1 MKISTRQQEIL
12 EIIMKNGALQS
23 SDIYKDMIDN
33 GKDISL
39 VSIKRDIAEMV
50 KAGTLVAFGAGRYIN
65 YNISTAGR
73 VFSEVNAKS
82 YTAIEPDKRFGLD
95 SYNFNLFSEFPSAI
109 FDSKRLNLLNS
120 ATKEYKNRTKYIS
133 NVIAEKELQRLIIE
147 LSWKSSRIE
156 GNTYT
161 LLDTEKLIL
170 EQKEAPGHDKSEAQ
184 MILNHKDAFNF
195 IRENEAEYK
204 SLTIANLEKLHSI
217 LVKDMGVKAGL
228 RNSLVGVTGSK
239 YKPLDNKYQIREAVD
254 ELASSI
260 AKAQDPYTKAMLALL
275 GISYVQPFEDG
286 NKRTGRLMANAIL
299 LAYGCAP
306 LSYRSV
312 DEVDYR
318 NSVLVFYEINS
329 IIPFKKIFIE
339 QYLFAAKNYAVK

>member
-12 EIIMKNGALQS
+12 EIIMKKGALQS
-23 SDIYKDMIDN
+23 SNIYKDMIDN

-50 KAGTLVAFGAGRYIN
+50 KAGTLAAFGAGRYIN

-73 VFSEVNAKS
+73 VISEVNAKS

-109 FDSKRLNLLNS
+109 FDVKQLNLLSS
-120 ATKEYKNRTKYIS
+120 ATKEYKKRTQSIS

-170 EQKEAPGHDKSEAQ
+170 EQKEAPGHDKGEAQ

-195 IRENEAEYK
+195 IRENEVEYK

-217 LVKDMGVKAGL
+217 LVKDLGVKAGL

-239 YKPLDNKYQIREAVD
+239 YKPLDNKYQIREAVE
-254 ELASSI
+254 ELACSI
-260 AKAQDPYTKAMLALL
+260 SEAKDPYTKAMLALL

-329 IIPFKKIFIE
+329 VIAFQKIFIE